1 MLNQMNAPQK
11 NMDQQIISERIRAF
25 PAICRNSGLKV
36 THQRTA
42 IYAMLAATDSH
53 PSPEEVYTQIR
64 GDLPSISLATV
75 YKVLDLFNRYGFL
88 RKVSTE
94 GQVARYD
101 ANVRPH
107 HHQICT
113 SCGQIHDIEPVI
125 SPEQMASTKSNG
137 FKVSHMDIIFHG
149 TCHDCNTTGRAAN

>member
-1 MLNQMNAPQK
+1 MLDNAYINQ
-11 NMDQQIISERIRAF
+11 RIENF
-25 PAICRNSGLKV
+25 PAQCRDAGLKV

-42 IYAMLAATDSH
+42 IFELLARSESH
-53 PSPEEVYTQIR
+53 PSPEEVYKQIR
-64 GDLPSISLATV
+64 PQLPSISLATV
-75 YKVLDLFNRYGFL
+75 YKVLDLFHRRGFL
-88 RKVSTE
+88 NKVSTE

>member
-1 MLNQMNAPQK
+1 MLNQTQRVQQ
-11 NMDQQIISERIRAF
+11 MDKHIISERIRAF
-25 PAICRNSGLKV
+25 PALCRNAGLKV

-42 IYAMLAATDSH
+42 IYAMLAATESH

-101 ANVRPH
+101 ANTMPH
-107 HHQICT
+107 HHQVC
-113 SCGQIHDIEPVI
+113 SRCGVIRDVVMDLPGELNQEGNHD
-125 SPEQMASTKSNG
+125 
-137 FKVSHMDIIFHG
+137 FKVSHCDIIFHG
-149 TCHDCNTTGRAAN
+149 VCGSCSSKMN